1 VSISFNYLIEKGKK
15 MDFEKEII
23 KMIEDTKKEM
33 RDILGDKKIPDFLQ
47 DDDNNNRIGY
57 VVLERQL
64 AVLLIVLGKYKVSI
78 ANLPKF

>member
-1 VSISFNYLIEKGKK
+1 

-23 KMIEDTKKEM
+23 KMMKDTKEEM
-33 RDILGDKKIPDFLQ
+33 RDILGDRKVSDFLQ
-47 DDDNNNRIGY
+47 GDDNNRIGY